1 MEEKTKVT
9 VSELAAYFAAVHQ
22 DWAWSFVFH
31 EHWCLG
37 DGEEK
42 SHGNDYNLN
51 SQLKGDGHQSA
62 WSEKVKMN
70 LNSTTTVFNWHFF

>member
-31 EHWCLG
+31 EH
-37 DGEEK
+37 
-42 SHGNDYNLN
+42 
-51 SQLKGDGHQSA
+51 
-62 WSEKVKMN
+62 
-70 LNSTTTVFNWHFF
+70 